1 MELPGGGSN
10 ELCSG
15 IIPNNIGGVWGRLD
29 FNSLFKYD
37 LPRLQFQL
45 ACIYILTQCFHKL
58 FRLVHLPRIAAEIM
72 VPSYLFLPISIISIL
87 LCFMQI
93 YYIN

>member
-1 MELPGGGSN
+1 MELPGN

-15 IIPNNIGGVWGRLD
+15 LIPNNIGGVWGHVD
-29 FNSLFKYD
+29 FNSLFKFD

-45 ACIYILTQCFHKL
+45 ACIYILTQSFHKL

-72 VPSYLFLPISIISIL
+72 VPSLLVLFHYYFYYCIIH
-87 LCFMQI
+87 FMQI
-93 YYIN
+93 QFQLY